1 MLTITNNRIDIKS
14 TEQAVHRLGEINF
27 TVDVQEAKD
36 DLEKLKE
43 KLKNPKYKLH
53 TKEINKTASYIK
65 RMISKVDNGEISIVW
80 SISDNILR
88 SYPINFTSVPEL
100 GIDMINYIKLQDD
113 EKMCL
118 VSYRQALEII
128 TFDMMYRDLGYT
140 FEDLEKNLE
149 DVGITGVHSASIIS
163 KLIEDDDIIR
173 DAKMYRI
180 GDTPYRGLDA
190 GRYRQYFRLD
200 DETNHVKTNLYK
212 DITIPSYQV
221 AMTLITGK
229 VLEELQNN
237 YVRFKLVGVGI
248 DGIYII
254 VPTQAEAERIP
265 KEPVAVKALGR
276 LFEVMPKLTIF

>member
-1 MLTITNNRIDIKS
+1 
-14 TEQAVHRLGEINF
+14 
-27 TVDVQEAKD
+27 
-36 DLEKLKE
+36 
-43 KLKNPKYKLH
+43 
-53 TKEINKTASYIK
+53 
-65 RMISKVDNGEISIVW
+65 
-80 SISDNILR
+80 
-88 SYPINFTSVPEL
+88 
-100 GIDMINYIKLQDD
+100 MINYIKLQDD

-140 FEDLEKNLE
+140 FEDLEKTLE

-276 LFEVMPKLTIF
+276 LFEVVPKLTIF